1 MCDADEID
9 IYSRKES
16 FLRQTLPPGPPCAA
30 SQLDGLQDRNWVKEE
45 AMSASLR
52 GTTEPSTWFRCFF
65 SLGVLPLPRSQ
76 GRLLRIRAAIS
87 GRCLSC
93 VRVPQQRW
101 SLSAANLHR
110 SVLCELLGRGSNG
123 SH

>member
-1 MCDADEID
+1 MFAPLATHD
-9 IYSRKES
+9 ISIPAEGERFTS
-16 FLRQTLPPGPPCAA
+16 NPLSHLALPSAA

-52 GTTEPSTWFRCFF
+52 GTTEPSTWFRCLF

-93 VRVPQQRW
+93 VRVPQRCW

-110 SVLCELLGRGSNG
+110 SVLCELLG
-123 SH
+123 